1 MDKKQERAWKQ
12 AEKEASAERKRLL
25 EQTRGDV
32 VELLN
37 QAKADITLILAG
49 APTEY
54 QEWRLTALQR
64 EIDRVLAELG
74 QASGKAIS
82 EALSK
87 AWEGGI
93 SAIDRPLEA
102 AGFRVMM
109 PHLDTSQLLAMR
121 AFSIDRI
128 SDISTVAAS
137 KIKQQIGLAMIGSQG
152 IHDTITN
159 VAKHLEDTGRSR
171 ATTIVRDSLST
182 AWSTAS
188 DERAQQS
195 EAAGVPMDKIWRR
208 SGKIH
213 SRLAHDLADGQRVA
227 ADQPFIINGHK
238 IRYPHDPKAP
248 LAEIINCGC
257 LALYRPRKSTATLPD
272 KRPYTADELA
282 LNPNKAQIQS
292 GKTVAELI
300 AEQERKKD

>member
-1 MDKKQERAWKQ
+1 MTKDQERAWKK
-12 AEKEASAERKRLL
+12 AEKTAAAERKRLL
-25 EQTRGDV
+25 EQTRADV

-37 QAKADITLILAG
+37 KAKDDITLILAG
-49 APTEY
+49 APSEY

-74 QASGKAIS
+74 QSSGKAIA
-82 EALSK
+82 EAMNK

-93 SAIDRPLEA
+93 GAIDRPLQA
-102 AGFRVMM
+102 ADFRVMM
-109 PHLDTSQLLAMR
+109 PHLDTGQLMAMR
-121 AFSIDRI
+121 AFSVDRI
-128 SDISTVAAS
+128 SDISAVAAS
-137 KIKQQIGLAMIGSQG
+137 KIKQQLGLAMIGSQG

-171 ATTIVRDSLST
+171 ATTIVRDSLFG
-182 AWSTAS
+182 AWSMAS

-208 SGKIH
+208 SGKIF
-213 SRLAHDLADGQRVA
+213 SRLSHDLADGQRVA
-227 ADQPFIINGHK
+227 VDKPFIINGHK
-238 IRYPHDPKAP
+238 IRYPHDPQAP
-248 LAEIINCGC
+248 VAEIINCGC
-257 LALYRPRKSTATLPD
+257 IALYRPRKSTATLPD

-292 GKTVAELI
+292 GKSVAELI
-300 AEQERKKD
+300 KEGK